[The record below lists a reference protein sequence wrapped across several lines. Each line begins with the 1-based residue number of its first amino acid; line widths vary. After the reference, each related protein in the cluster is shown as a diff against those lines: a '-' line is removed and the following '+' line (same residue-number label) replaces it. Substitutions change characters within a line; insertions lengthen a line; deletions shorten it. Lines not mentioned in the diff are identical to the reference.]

1 MEQKNNRSIEEN
13 GEKEFLWAKENM
25 KLIEE
30 IIHQYKDKK
39 VLEGY
44 RLGICLHITKE
55 TSVLLMGLKKLGA
68 EIFLCSANPLS
79 TQNHIATFL
88 KENGIHVYG
97 KRGESTESYYQ
108 NMESV
113 LLNEPHLITDDG
125 GELHKRAFNKNFKV
139 IGGTEETTTG
149 INRLTAWQKIN
160 LIKYPVI
167 AVNNSKTKSLFDNR
181 YGTGQSSMEG
191 ILRTTGVLFAGKR
204 VVVCGYG
211 WVGKGVSSFVRGLG
225 AKVIVTEVNPIR
237 ALEAFMDGFEVKPIS
252 KTTYFGDIYITC
264 TGQKNVVRKEHI
276 EKMKEG
282 TILANAGHFDTEI
295 DIHYLKSIDKNYKKI
310 RTNMDCY
317 RIRNKKIYLLA
328 EGRVINLVGG
338 KGHPPEIMA
347 LSFANQMLSIIFL
360 TQNYKRLEKKIYK
373 VPLSIQKR
381 ISEMALRSFD
391 IEIDKITKEQKEY
404 FYT

>member
-1 MEQKNNRSIEEN
+1 MEEED
-13 GEKEFLWAKENM
+13 GEKDFLWAKENM
-25 KLIEE
+25 RLIEK
-30 IIHQYKDKK
+30 IIHQYNDEK
-39 VLEGY
+39 VLDGY

-79 TQNHIATFL
+79 TQNHIASFL
-88 KENGIHVYG
+88 KEKGIHVYG
-97 KRGESTESYYQ
+97 KKGESTKSYYQ

-113 LLNEPHLITDDG
+113 LLNEPHLIIDDG

-149 INRLTAWQKIN
+149 INRLAAWQKIN

-167 AVNNSKTKSLFDNR
+167 AVNHSKTKYLFDNR

-211 WVGKGVSSFVRGLG
+211 WVGKGVSSFARGLG

-252 KTTYFGDIYITC
+252 KTIQLGDIYITC
-264 TGQKNVVRKEHI
+264 TGQKNVIRKEHI
-276 EKMKEG
+276 EKMNDG
-282 TILANAGHFDTEI
+282 TILANAGHFDAEI
-295 DIHYLKSIDKNYKKI
+295 DIRYLKIIDKNYKKI
-310 RTNMDCY
+310 QPNMDCY
-317 RIRNKKIYLLA
+317 RIKNKKIYLLA

-360 TQNYKRLEKKIYK
+360 IQNYKRLEKKIYK
-373 VPLSIQKR
+373 VPPSIQKR
-381 ISEMALRSFD
+381 ISEMALKSFD
-391 IEIDKITKEQKEY
+391 IEIDKITKEQKKY

>member
-1 MEQKNNRSIEEN
+1 LAQRNNKFLEEN
-13 GEKEFLWAKENM
+13 GERDFLWAKENM
-25 KLIEE
+25 KLIEK
-30 IIHQYKDKK
+30 IIHQYNDKK
-39 VLEGY
+39 TLEGFK
-44 RLGICLHITKE
+44 LGICLHITKE

-68 EIFLCSANPLS
+68 EIFLCPANPLS

-97 KRGESTESYYQ
+97 KRGESIKSHHQ

-113 LLNEPHLITDDG
+113 LSNKPHIITDDG
-125 GELHKRAFNKNFKV
+125 GELHKRAFNKNFSIV
-139 IGGTEETTTG
+139 GGTEETTTG
-149 INRLTAWQKIN
+149 VNRLTAWQKIN

-167 AVNNSKTKSLFDNR
+167 AVNQSKTKFLFDNR
-181 YGTGQSSMEG
+181 YGTGQSSMDG
-191 ILRTTGVLFAGKR
+191 ILRTTGILFAGKR

-211 WVGKGVSSFVRGLG
+211 WVGKGVASFVRGMG

-252 KTTYFGDIYITC
+252 KTSQFGDIYVTC
-264 TGQKNVVRKEHI
+264 TGQKNVIRKEHI

-295 DIHYLKSIDKNYKKI
+295 DVCFLKSTDKNYKRI
-310 RTNMDCY
+310 QPDMDCY
-317 RIRNKKIYLLA
+317 KIKNKKVYLLA

-347 LSFANQMLSIIFL
+347 LSFANQMLSIMFL
-360 TQNYKRLEKKIYK
+360 VRNYKKLEKKIYN
-373 VPLSIQKR
+373 VPSSIQTR
-381 ISEMALRSFD
+381 ISNMALESFD
-391 IEIDKITKEQKEY
+391 IEIDKVTQEQKKY